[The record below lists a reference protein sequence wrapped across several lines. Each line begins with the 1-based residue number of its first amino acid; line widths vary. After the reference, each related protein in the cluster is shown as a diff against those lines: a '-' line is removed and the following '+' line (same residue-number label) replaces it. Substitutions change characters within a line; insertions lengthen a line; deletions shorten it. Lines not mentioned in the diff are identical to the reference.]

1 MKKSNRMNF
10 TLTGI
15 LFFLFITFTEMLKY
29 VDVEPV
35 GPEGSFVGFATLN
48 NWVAKLL
55 GVDMILYNITD
66 WLGVVAIF
74 FALGFA
80 ILGLIQL
87 IKRKSLKLVDQSI
100 LLLAAFYLL
109 VIGAYVFFEL
119 YVINYRPVLIRNVL
133 EASYPSSTTMLILC
147 VLPTTIMQFNRLIKK
162 RKVRIIMNTMT
173 AMIAVIAVV
182 GRLLSGVHW
191 FTDILGGMLLS
202 SALVML
208 YYSMEKY
215 IGAKQQN

>member
-1 MKKSNRMNF
+1 MKKNNRRNF

-15 LFFLFITFTEMLKY
+15 LFFLFITFTAMLKY
-29 VDVEPV
+29 VDVKPI

-48 NWVAKLL
+48 DWVAKLL
-55 GVDMILYNITD
+55 GVDMLLYNITD

-87 IKRKSLKLVDQSI
+87 IKRKNLKLVDQSI
-100 LLLAAFYLL
+100 LLLGAFYLL
-109 VIGAYVFFEL
+109 VIGAYVFFEV

-133 EASYPSSTTMLILC
+133 EASYPSSTTMLLLC